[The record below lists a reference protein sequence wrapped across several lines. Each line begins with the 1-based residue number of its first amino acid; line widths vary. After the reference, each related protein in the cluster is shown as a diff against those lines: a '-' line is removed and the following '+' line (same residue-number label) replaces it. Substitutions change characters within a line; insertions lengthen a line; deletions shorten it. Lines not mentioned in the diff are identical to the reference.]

1 MAASVR
7 KNGKVPLS
15 VRVHPDTIDRAR
27 LDAEK
32 IGVPMADYIE
42 MLITR
47 RGVKNYQYFA
57 QQAAF
62 QSFVGAAL
70 VIHLSRKAMSK
81 DELAAAQKFV
91 YSAAATLFGQPSE
104 RPPEIGED
112 PDDLDPRVTALF
124 EAYDGW

>member
-15 VRVHPDTIDRAR
+15 VRVNPETIDRAR

-32 IGVPMADYIE
+32 IGVPLADYIE
-42 MLITR
+42 MLINR

-62 QSFVGAAL
+62 QSFVSAAM
-70 VIHLSRKAMSK
+70 VIHLSKKALAK
-81 DELAAAQKFV
+81 DELAAAQKFA
-91 YSAAATLFGQPSE
+91 YSAAASLFGQPPE

-112 PDDLDPRVTALF
+112 PDDLDPRLTALF
-124 EAYDGW
+124 EAF